1 MKEQYQ
7 KKLEEQR
14 RDKDE
19 FDEKIQEMHRHNI
32 KVESEFEK
40 ERALMEQKIMF
51 LEKNLEEKSS
61 KEKEY
66 LSNWNSQKSEL
77 SNEIRHVCQKYES
90 ELKQVN
96 SLFEEEKERSGEL
109 EAQLQD
115 LQQNFNQKSQTWQEQ
130 EQRYKM
136 MIDQTQDHA
145 KQIEMAAN
153 ALKNES
159 LVGLESQLKEKTEQH
174 EDLSKK
180 LKALEEKMFFTEEDL
195 KQRLQQNLKDTAIK
209 DQKLEFYEI

>member
-1 MKEQYQ
+1 
-7 KKLEEQR
+7 
-14 RDKDE
+14 
-19 FDEKIQEMHRHNI
+19 
-32 KVESEFEK
+32 
-40 ERALMEQKIMF
+40 
-51 LEKNLEEKSS
+51 
-61 KEKEY
+61 
-66 LSNWNSQKSEL
+66 
-77 SNEIRHVCQKYES
+77 
-90 ELKQVN
+90 LKQVN

-195 KQRLQQNLKDTAIK
+195 KQRLQQNLKDMAIK